1 MGEQYPT
8 RHQELQAKLNDL
20 ARVLWKAPRFQVIAS
35 QTSTVWEIVYGLAG
49 AEKKK
54 KINSEDAKPLFDD
67 PAALRALAEEL
78 W

>member
-1 MGEQYPT
+1 MGQQYPT

-20 ARVLWKAPRFQVIAS
+20 ARVLGKDPRFQVIAS
-35 QTSTVWEIVYGLAG
+35 QKGTLWEVVYDLLG
-49 AEKKK
+49 ADKRK
-54 KINSEDAKPLFDD
+54 KIYSEDAKPLFDD

>member
-1 MGEQYPT
+1 MGNVYPT

-20 ARVLWKAPRFQVIAS
+20 ARVLGKDPRFQVVAS
-35 QTSTVWEIVYGLAG
+35 QTSTVWEIVYDLLG
-49 AEKKK
+49 ADKRK
-54 KINSEDAKPLFDD
+54 KINSADAKPLFDD

>member
-1 MGEQYPT
+1 MGQQYPT

-20 ARVLWKAPRFQVIAS
+20 ARALGKAPRFQVIAS
-35 QTSTVWEIVYGLAG
+35 QTGTVWEVVYDLLG
-49 AEKKK
+49 ADKRK
-54 KINSEDAKPLFDD
+54 KIYSEDAKPLFDD